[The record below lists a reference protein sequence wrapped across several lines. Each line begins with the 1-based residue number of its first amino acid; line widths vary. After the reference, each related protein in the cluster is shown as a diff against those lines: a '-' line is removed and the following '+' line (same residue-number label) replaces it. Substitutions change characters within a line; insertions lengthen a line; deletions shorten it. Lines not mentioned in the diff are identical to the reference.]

1 MTTVKHLNR
10 EGDAALCAHVARID
24 WMAAATSLDARGY
37 CVLPRLLSPDACDT
51 AIATWEEPVF
61 RKRIVMAHKGYGA
74 GEYQY
79 FAYPLPPLV
88 TRLRESLYP
97 PLAQIANAWWR
108 ALGRPEFPATLPEF
122 LALCH
127 AADQRRPT
135 PLLLR
140 YAAGDFN
147 CLHQDVYGPLM
158 FPLQVAIL
166 LSAPGQDFAGGEFV
180 LTEQRPRM
188 QSRVEVVPLARGDA
202 VIFAV
207 RERPRVGTRG
217 IHRVT
222 MRHGVS
228 PLRSGLRYTLGV
240 IFHDAA

>member
-1 MTTVKHLNR
+1 MNA
-10 EGDAALCAHVARID
+10 GSAANGASDPGLAARIAELD
-24 WMAAATSLDARGY
+24 WAAATASLDAHGH
-37 CVLPRLLSPDACDT
+37 CVLPKLLSPEGCDA
-51 AIATWEEPVF
+51 AIAAWEAPLF

-88 TRLRESLYP
+88 GQLREGLYP
-97 PLAQIANAWWR
+97 PLVRIANPWWR
-108 ALGRPEFPATLPEF
+108 ALGRAEFPASLAEF
-122 LALCH
+122 SALCH
-127 AADQRRPT
+127 VAEQRRPT

-140 YAAGDFN
+140 YEAGDFN

-166 LSAPGQDFAGGEFV
+166 LSDPRRDFSGGEFV

-188 QSRVEVVPLARGDA
+188 QSRVEVVPLERGDA

-207 RERPRVGTRG
+207 RERPRSGKRG
-217 IHRVT
+217 VHRVT

-228 PLRSGLRYTLGV
+228 PLRAGLRYTLGI